1 LNVAAVKRIYPT
13 VNEAALARSFKEL
26 SAQDV
31 RIEVGQITFNRDG
44 SVMVTGQVRQSF
56 TPRVGSGRTQVMAS
70 VFKLEKA
77 GDRWV
82 IVERR

>member
-1 LNVAAVKRIYPT
+1 VKRIYPA

-26 SAQDV
+26 SAQEV
-31 RIEVGQITFNRDG
+31 RIEVGQVTVSGG
-44 SVMVTGQVRQSF
+44 SAVVTGQVRQSF
-56 TPRVGSGRTQVMAS
+56 TPRVGSGRTQVIAS
-70 VFKLEKA
+70 VFRLEKV